1 MVIFQKGDIMAKKK
15 KGRKSRTSNGVIG
28 SPMRARTSVG
38 TKRLLNQMEAWLKG
52 KRVMLTVPNSD
63 TTAKNARMI
72 KVEARQVWGL
82 PPFMKKKEK
91 NAS

>member
-1 MVIFQKGDIMAKKK
+1 
-15 KGRKSRTSNGVIG
+15 
-28 SPMRARTSVG
+28 
-38 TKRLLNQMEAWLKG
+38 MEAWLKG